1 MAKRGRRRSRGPGV
15 GGNSVPE
22 DLAALGK
29 RLRELRTRFGLTQAD
44 VAGDRYTHAYVS
56 TIEAGRREP
65 SNDALAYFAERLGVG
80 VEELWSGRSVD
91 WALQMSEDLRAQ
103 GLTQEAYELLERTLT
118 NLERAGH
125 VPPRV
130 LAVMPRELGL
140 AEQDRDPEVAEKH
153 FRQAVELATQN
164 GTPVVERAG
173 AFAALG
179 DFLRQ
184 RGDLEGAVEAHSRA
198 SHMLLE
204 QFSERS

>member
-1 MAKRGRRRSRGPGV
+1 MAKRGRRPRGPSAGV
-15 GGNSVPE
+15 HGVPE

-29 RLRELRTRFGLTQAD
+29 RLREVRTRMGMTQAE

-65 SNDALAYFAERLGVG
+65 SNEALNYFAEQLGVG
-80 VEELWSGRSVD
+80 VEELWSSRSVN

-103 GLTQEAYELLERTLT
+103 GLPNEAYELLERTLT

-130 LAVMPRELGL
+130 LAVMHRELGL
-140 AEQDRDPEVAEKH
+140 AQQDRDPEVAEKH
-153 FRQAVELATQN
+153 FRQAVEVGSQN
-164 GTPVVERAG
+164 GTPVIERAG
-173 AFAALG
+173 ALAALG
-179 DFLRQ
+179 DFLRE
-184 RGDLEGAVEAHSRA
+184 RGDFEGAVDAHSRA

-204 QFSERS
+204 QFSERT